1 MLDHVFTDAIGALR
15 DALEKALLERQAF
28 EERFQTDVLLG
39 DLTWETSYA
48 LPGEGTPPR
57 VRCDITLDWPTW
69 SQTAYRSW
77 YIEEEFGEPPRIEIE
92 VVLRIQR
99 LTERAE
105 PESVLAILPNESPAI
120 GAETLRRS
128 GPTLESTFST
138 DLDEVEHAIEVSY
151 EGFYELD
158 ESTLAD
164 GSVLDEHFSAMGG
177 WIASVLVR
185 IGDLKMAFLPP
196 LEMED
201 GD

>member
-28 EERFQTDVLLG
+28 EERFQADVLLG
-39 DLTWETSYA
+39 DLTWETSYS
-48 LPGEGTPPR
+48 LPGEGIAPR
-57 VRCDITLDWPTW
+57 VRCDITLEWLTW

-105 PESVLAILPNESPAI
+105 PEAVLSILPNESPAI

-128 GPTLESTFST
+128 GPTLESTFSP

-196 LEMED
+196 LELED